1 MPNSKHRR
9 NGKKRP
15 TQARPMTDS
24 RMRKNQA
31 YGQPCPHDLLVEEFG
46 DEGAEWLA
54 EEYERPL
61 NLADFELEK
70 AIRCGTLAMDHPR
83 RGAVE
88 YTVAQVSHTLQ
99 MTIKVT
105 LGLALRQGLV
115 TQQQV
120 DEVDCGEVN
129 HEEDGPDILRA
140 DHWSDGLFL
149 NERGLWNFG
158 GAE

>member
-1 MPNSKHRR
+1 MPTSKHRR

-15 TQARPMTDS
+15 TRARPTTSS
-24 RMRKNQA
+24 RMRKNRA
-31 YGQPCPHDLLVEEFG
+31 YDQPCPRDLLVEEFG
-46 DEGAEWLA
+46 DEGAQWLT

-61 NLADFELEK
+61 NLADLELEK
-70 AIRCGTLAMDHPR
+70 AIRRGTLVMDHPE
-83 RGAVE
+83 RGVVE
-88 YTVAQVSHTLQ
+88 YTVAQVSRALQ
-99 MTIKVT
+99 LTTKVT
-105 LGLALRQGLV
+105 LGLALREGLV

-140 DHWSDGLFL
+140 DHWSEGLFL

-158 GAE
+158 AGE